1 MHKWLLLIVP
11 ATDREEA
18 INEAERFMDANTGI
32 EVFDHYSL
40 WGRRAEVLKPV
51 ETFDN
56 PEEVK
61 HFLSWVKIENPD
73 TQKIALKRRELGYES
88 TPPTLTLTAGQSL
101 TIEETDKRRVAMPY
115 EECQD
120 VVKEWLTFRDKKL
133 TDSRASLMEDPDRS
147 LAGYHAIKRWNIKQ
161 EYFSFDTDVY
171 DVDRWWANHVPDTTE
186 DYWVVV
192 VDMHN

>member
-40 WGRRAEVLKPV
+40 WGRRA
-51 ETFDN
+51 
-56 PEEVK
+56 
-61 HFLSWVKIENPD
+61 
-73 TQKIALKRRELGYES
+73 
-88 TPPTLTLTAGQSL
+88 
-101 TIEETDKRRVAMPY
+101 
-115 EECQD
+115 
-120 VVKEWLTFRDKKL
+120 
-133 TDSRASLMEDPDRS
+133 
-147 LAGYHAIKRWNIKQ
+147 
-161 EYFSFDTDVY
+161 
-171 DVDRWWANHVPDTTE
+171 NHVPDITE